1 MLCCASGV
9 IHEIVAVFYLLK
21 AIFFE
26 FEMLVEGGN
35 LSCGGLGLGVK
46 RHK

>member
-1 MLCCASGV
+1 MFCRAAGD
-9 IHEIVAVFYLLK
+9 IHEMVAVFTHLK
-21 AIFFE
+21 AIFFA
-26 FEMLVEGGN
+26 FEMLVDGGN